1 MEKNIKEILNR
12 IRKINKKINK
22 SNFSRKEVDDK
33 KLLKKTL
40 IMLEK
45 ILSYIEKNNADIK
58 NKNR

>member
-22 SNFSRKEVDDK
+22 SNFSRKEGDDK
-33 KLLKKTL
+33 KLLKKTV

-45 ILSYIEKNNADIK
+45 ILNYIEKNNADFK
-58 NKNR
+58 NKNQ

>member
-22 SNFSRKEVDDK
+22 SNFSRKKEGDK
-33 KLLKKTL
+33 KLLKKTI

-45 ILSYIEKNNADIK
+45 ILNYIEKKDADIK
-58 NKNR
+58 NKNQ

>member
-22 SNFSRKEVDDK
+22 SNFSRKEEGDK
-33 KLLKKTL
+33 KLLKKTI

-45 ILSYIEKNNADIK
+45 ILNYIEKKDADIK
-58 NKNR
+58 NKNQ